1 MEMNE
6 NDLIAVLQKSI
17 RILKCFSEKNKT
29 LSLNDLCKKTGL
41 AKTTTH
47 RIIKTLIFEGWIIQ
61 DDYTKR
67 YSIGYGLMGFENLIS
82 IKDNLIAIAEPEMF
96 EMRDFFNET
105 VTLTILEH
113 EHARCIH
120 KAENDH
126 PIKLTSVV
134 GSYMPLY
141 AGATSKALLAF
152 TSDEFIENYLN
163 HVELRKYNQN
173 TVVDKK
179 SIKEE
184 LMHIRS
190 QGYSESNSEVDLDTI
205 TFCAP
210 IFRKDNRIL
219 ACISISMPTYRY
231 QESLKELL
239 VHNVI
244 KHSKSINSK
253 IAGQ

>member
-1 MEMNE
+1 MVMNE
-6 NDLIAVLQKSI
+6 NDLIAVLQKAI
-17 RILKCFSEKNKT
+17 RILESFSEDNKT
-29 LSLNDLCKKTGL
+29 YSLNELCQKTGL
-41 AKTTTH
+41 AKTTVH
-47 RIIKTLIFEGWIIQ
+47 RIIKTLIYEGWLIQ

-82 IKDNLIAIAEPEMF
+82 IKDNLIAIAEPEMV
-96 EMRDFFNET
+96 EMRDIFNET

-120 KAENDH
+120 KAESDH

-152 TSDEFIENYLN
+152 TTDDFIENYLN
-163 HVELRKYNQN
+163 HVELRPYNKN
-173 TVVDKK
+173 TVIDKEA
-179 SIKEE
+179 IKKEI
-184 LMHIRS
+184 LQIRR
-190 QGYSESNSEVDLDTI
+190 QGYSVSNSEVDLDTI

-210 IFRKDNRIL
+210 IFKKDRRIF
-219 ACISISMPTYRY
+219 ACLSISMPTYRY
-231 QESLKELL
+231 QDSMKDLL
-239 VHNVI
+239 VKDVI
-244 KHSKSINSK
+244 KRTSAINTI